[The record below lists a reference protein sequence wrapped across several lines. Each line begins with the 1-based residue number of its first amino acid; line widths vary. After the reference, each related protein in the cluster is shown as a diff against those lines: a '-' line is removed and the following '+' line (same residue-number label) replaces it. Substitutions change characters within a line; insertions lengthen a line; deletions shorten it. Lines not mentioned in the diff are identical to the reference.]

1 MWIGCKASCHHL
13 SQPPRRAR
21 RLHAYH
27 HIQGDQFD
35 TVNAVDGEMSTALT
49 RVAWAPMIENMTKNL
64 AIQPAPRLGG
74 ADATKAAIVE
84 AARRLFSIAGYR
96 STSVRA
102 IAKEAR
108 IDPALIIR
116 YFGSKED
123 LFLEALAIG
132 DFSEIAL
139 AGPLEGMGSRIV
151 LEMISGDIQNKLS
164 AYVSLMQASDSEAI
178 RCRLRDVVRTGFVTR
193 LAQRLTG
200 KDTELRAYLI
210 SAQIGGLIN
219 SLAVI
224 QHEALLAAPIESIA
238 RHYGAAIQLLIDD
251 DSSDRTPRNLRKSS
265 SGKK

>member
-1 MWIGCKASCHHL
+1 
-13 SQPPRRAR
+13 
-21 RLHAYH
+21 
-27 HIQGDQFD
+27 
-35 TVNAVDGEMSTALT
+35 
-49 RVAWAPMIENMTKNL
+49 MINNMIKNL
-64 AIQPAPRLGG
+64 ASEPVVRLSG
-74 ADATKAAIVE
+74 ADATKAAIVD

-123 LFLEALAIG
+123 LFLEALAIS
-132 DFSEIAL
+132 DFCEIAL

-151 LEMISGDIQNKLS
+151 LEMISGDIQNKLG

-178 RCRLRDVVRTGFVTR
+178 RFRLRDIVRTGFVTR

-200 KDTELRAYLI
+200 KDAELRAHLI

-219 SLAVI
+219 SMAVI
-224 QHEALLAAPIESIA
+224 QHEVLLTTPVEIVA
-238 RHYGAAIQLLIDD
+238 RYYGAAIQLLIDGG
-251 DSSDRTPRNLRKSS
+251 SSGRSPPRLHKSL